1 MNLSRTS
8 SQTLYYW
15 QADVGMF
22 DDPKIVDLN
31 DAYGPLGE
39 AILFRIFDYIARTN
53 GYFAQLNDA
62 LIIYLY
68 RSVGSKWIKNK
79 RIISEVIQFCGVC
92 GLFDVNL
99 LTQNVIT
106 SQGIQR
112 RWLYAKKKDRARGFS
127 TTEYWLL
134 DEPLHGKAHSDENS
148 CGNNTDNCSN
158 NGESCNNNPTYKK
171 RQEILPPISP
181 KGGEG
186 DEETRERFFTAYPK
200 LKGLAKYEGINYAA
214 LYRQFEKS
222 EFLRT
227 RFSVNWVFEN
237 YGDIIVG
244 AYADIPNGEEY
255 MRAREAWYTARRD
268 AAQALAEQ
276 NRKRAEQSAAFCEA
290 ERACKSAEISIAKA
304 EAQGAADE
312 AADAVKA
319 RENAVR
325 VLKRELK
332 NVGLTEK
339 DLVPQWNCKKCSDTG
354 FLPDGRAC
362 DCYEEKERC

>member
-1 MNLSRTS
+1 MAKPKSEGFPYCQQDTD
-8 SQTLYYW
+8 T
-15 QADVGMF
+15 F
-22 DDPKIVDLN
+22 FDPKIRTLISRFGCDGYAVW
-31 DAYGPLGE
+31 
-39 AILFRIFDYIARTN
+39 DYIKQAAYREHGYYVEWDEDRQELAAADLYISVEKLGMIVAYLLKRSLLLSKSFN
-53 GYFAQLNDA
+53 G
-62 LIIYLY
+62 IT
-68 RSVGSKWIKNK
+68 V
-79 RIISEVIQFCGVC
+79 
-92 GLFDVNL
+92 
-99 LTQNVIT
+99 LT
-106 SQGIQR
+106 SHGIQVR
-112 RWLYAKKKDRARGFS
+112 FQKMAKDTKRSYIFRKDIWVLSEEETLRLVFY
-127 TTEYWLL
+127 T
-134 DEPLHGKAHSDENS
+134 PQKNNS
-148 CGNNTDNCSN
+148 GINPDNSGIKGNNSGIIRQKNSKEKN
-158 NGESCNNNPTYKK
+158 N
-171 RQEILPPISP
+171 IPPISP

-186 DEETRERFFTAYPK
+186 DEETRERFFAAYPK
-200 LKGLAKYEGINYAA
+200 LKGLAKYKGINYAA

-304 EAQGAADE
+304 EAHGAADE

-332 NVGLTEK
+332 NIGLTEK
-339 DLVPQWNCKKCSDTG
+339 NLLPQWHCKKCSDTG

>member
-1 MNLSRTS
+1 M
-8 SQTLYYW
+8 
-15 QADVGMF
+15 GMF

-186 DEETRERFFTAYPK
+186 DEETRERFFAAYPK
-200 LKGLAKYEGINYAA
+200 LKGLAKYKGIDYAA
-214 LYRQFEKS
+214 LYRRFEKS

-237 YGDIIVG
+237 YADIIAGVHDDKES
-244 AYADIPNGEEY
+244 AEKAAKRREE
-255 MRAREAWYTARRD
+255 WYRARRD
-268 AAQALAEQ
+268 
-276 NRKRAEQSAAFCEA
+276 RAE
-290 ERACKSAEISIAKA
+290 EIADANKAKA
-304 EAQGAADE
+304 EKFCGDEIRDVKRLEITLAKAESEGFSECIKANTFALE
-312 AADAVKA
+312 AARNRLAQQLSEIGMSDF
-319 RENAVR
+319 
-325 VLKRELK
+325 
-332 NVGLTEK
+332 
-339 DLVPQWNCKKCSDTG
+339 DLLPQWHCKKCSDTG